1 MVDASRTALLA
12 NLRSISREIR
22 LRLGSGVSWIRAGKS
37 RSDDPDEHVSSLTTT
52 KVLGLGVLNIPT
64 RFNGCTETK
73 KMNVTHQ
80 PERKAL
86 IDGPFKPDVCPRDH
100 LLKQVTTQIEGFLCN
115 KCGKTTGPLPKGTV
129 MLACRSC
136 DYDICI
142 SCNEALRGGV
152 FKDRTAGIV
161 APKLAQA
168 GLPESESVQTGPGL
182 EKLRELTELLSD
194 PDAVTAKAEEW
205 LRVHDVRNV
214 GSLGSVELMALCTK
228 LNSEFG
234 IPPIDEATV
243 AQCIRKF
250 DTNDDNRLDLSEF
263 KAFYARLLVKIRDH
277 YGYVKV
283 RRDFFLSKSPGKPTD
298 WYKVKKM
305 VGQGSFG
312 IVQLVEDKRVNN
324 RTLVMKTISKSKMN
338 LSLDILEQEIKNL
351 RSLDH
356 PNIIKI
362 LEYFDDAQNI
372 YIVMENAESELL
384 KVVEDNFKNGRYVNE
399 RWAMEVFRQVLEAIV
414 YCHGRGVMHKDL
426 KAENVMLIDS
436 LNNNGVPHAVVI
448 DFGLAEMFD
457 DPSRRSRVVSGSP
470 MSMAPEVWGSAIN
483 KNVSIGYKCDVYSL
497 GCVIFHVLSGDFPI
511 MAKTNEPS
519 DWLRKIKIGPN
530 WSLLSHCSPEA
541 VDLVKKMM
549 TIDERLRP
557 TAKECLQ
564 HPWFATS
571 GRPGNDTKTQPAL
584 LSSEQLKAL
593 IKYNTRT
600 AFEKAVFMK
609 IATRSKVSELARVN
623 KIFYALDRD
632 SKGFIDKAQCGQ
644 ALVQLGLPRDMAD
657 QTARSL
663 DVDGNNRIEYTELVA
678 GLISFSE
685 DHIENMLWTVFTGLD
700 RDGNGYLDLTEIK
713 RLLNQGAL
721 HNIGLEAQEAEIL
734 ETFKSIDKDKSGTI
748 SFAEFKEFF
757 LTRR

>member
-1 MVDASRTALLA
+1 
-12 NLRSISREIR
+12 
-22 LRLGSGVSWIRAGKS
+22 
-37 RSDDPDEHVSSLTTT
+37 
-52 KVLGLGVLNIPT
+52 
-64 RFNGCTETK
+64 
-73 KMNVTHQ
+73 MNVTQ
-80 PERKAL
+80 DPGNKKAPN
-86 IDGPFKPDVCPRDH
+86 GAFKPDACHQGHP
-100 LLKQVTTQIEGFLCN
+100 LKPTVTQVDGFKCN
-115 KCGKTTGPLPKGTV
+115 SCGNTTGPLPKGTN
-129 MLACRSC
+129 MLSCRSC
-136 DYDICI
+136 DYDICLI
-142 SCNEALRGGV
+142 CNDSLKGMFG
-152 FKDRTAGIV
+152 KDKGPSV
-161 APKLAQA
+161 SAPKLAQA
-168 GLPESESVQTGPGL
+168 GLPDSESVPSGPGL
-182 EKLRELTELLSD
+182 DKLRELTELLAD

-205 LRVHDVRNV
+205 LKAHDTRKA
-214 GSLGSVELMALCTK
+214 GSLGSEELLVLCAK
-228 LNSEFG
+228 LNAEFG
-234 IPPIDEATV
+234 IPPIDQATV
-243 AQCIRKF
+243 VQCIRKF

-263 KAFYARLLVKIRDH
+263 KAFYARLLAKIRDH

-298 WYKVKKM
+298 WYKVRKM
-305 VGQGSFG
+305 IGQGSFG

-372 YIVMENAESELL
+372 YIVMENCDGGELL
-384 KVVEDNFKNGRYVNE
+384 KIVEDNLKNGRYVSE
-399 RWAMEVFRQVLEAIV
+399 RWAMEIFRQVLEAIV

-426 KAENVMLIDS
+426 KAENIMLIES

-457 DPSRRSRVVSGSP
+457 DTSRRSRVVSGSP

-497 GCVIFHVLSGDFPI
+497 GCVMFHVLSGDFPI
-511 MAKTNEPS
+511 MAKTNEPN

-557 TAKECLQ
+557 TARDCLQ
-564 HPWFATS
+564 HPWFSSS
-571 GRPGNDTKTQPAL
+571 GRDSKTGPAM
-584 LSSEQLKAL
+584 LSSDQLKAL
-593 IKYNTRT
+593 IKYNSRT

-623 KIFYALDRD
+623 KIFYALDAD
-632 SKGFIDKAQCGQ
+632 SKGYIDKAQCAQ
-644 ALVQLGLPRDMAD
+644 ALVQLGLPRDMAE
-657 QTARSL
+657 QVARSI
-663 DVDGNNRIEYTELVA
+663 DADGNNRIEYTELVA

-685 DHIENMLWTVFTGLD
+685 DHIDNMLWTVFTGLD
-700 RDGNGYLDLTEIK
+700 RDGNGYLDITEVK

-721 HNIGLEAQEAEIL
+721 HNIGLEAQEEEIVQI
-734 ETFKSIDKDKSGTI
+734 FNSIDKDKSGTI
-748 SFAEFKEFF
+748 SFAEFKDYFIS
-757 LTRR
+757 RR